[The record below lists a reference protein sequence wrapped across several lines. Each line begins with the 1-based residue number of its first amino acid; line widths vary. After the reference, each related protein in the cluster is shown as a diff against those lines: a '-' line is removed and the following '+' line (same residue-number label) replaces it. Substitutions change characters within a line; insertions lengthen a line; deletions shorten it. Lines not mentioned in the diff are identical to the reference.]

1 MQKII
6 SILLLGFCI
15 FLLAQPLKRTLKE
28 QENRFLT
35 PDPSVTIQPAT
46 QVRLTGAQLGSK
58 VAASTPSALYA
69 KAYCVMDTASGRLL
83 LSKNEQEPMPMASTT
98 KIMTCIL
105 ALESDRLDEFV
116 PVSSYAASMPDVQL
130 NIREG
135 EKYRLR
141 DLLYSLMLESHNDT
155 AVAIAEYLGG
165 SVKGFADKMNEKARE
180 LGCESTSFVTPNG
193 LDDEKHYTTAKEL
206 CMISAYAIQNE
217 DFLKI
222 IQTPQYQFQDQSGK
236 RNFTV
241 NNHDAFLGMYDG
253 AIGIKTGFT
262 GNAGYC
268 FCGAAKRKGRT
279 LVSAV
284 LACGWPPHKTYKWSD
299 TKQLMDYGFEG
310 FQTCDIPLG
319 QDTFNLPVENG
330 RQHTVLVSAL
340 SKDTDSVPMPL
351 RIDDVIEL
359 KTSLPEKLTAP
370 VRGGDIIGYKEL
382 LLNGEIL
389 ERIPLCT
396 QQDDASVDFPYLF
409 RHALKSVVFS

>member
-1 MQKII
+1 
-6 SILLLGFCI
+6 
-15 FLLAQPLKRTLKE
+15 
-28 QENRFLT
+28 
-35 PDPSVTIQPAT
+35 
-46 QVRLTGAQLGSK
+46 
-58 VAASTPSALYA
+58 
-69 KAYCVMDTASGRLL
+69 
-83 LSKNEQEPMPMASTT
+83 
-98 KIMTCIL
+98 
-105 ALESDRLDEFV
+105 
-116 PVSSYAASMPDVQL
+116 
-130 NIREG
+130 
-135 EKYRLR
+135 
-141 DLLYSLMLESHNDT
+141 
-155 AVAIAEYLGG
+155 
-165 SVKGFADKMNEKARE
+165 MNEKARE

-236 RNFTV
+236 RSFTV

-268 FCGAAKRKGRT
+268 FCGAAKRKGRA